1 MFTQGPIPP
10 SLHAIADYVAGVAL
24 IVAPFVLGFDDVGAA
39 TALAIVAG
47 IAVIVLAASTCW
59 SLSLI
64 EVVPTRLHASLDLV
78 MGALFVA
85 APFLFTFSED
95 SGAATALF
103 IALGVLTILGTIATR
118 WVDRVAAH
126 R

>member
-1 MFTQGPIPP
+1 MFDQGPLPL
-10 SLHAIADYVAGVAL
+10 SLHAIADYVVGAAL
-24 IVAPFVLGFDDVGAA
+24 IAAPFILGFSDIGAA

-47 IAVIVLAASTCW
+47 IAMIILAASTCW

-64 EVVPTRLHASLDLV
+64 QVVPVRLHASVDLV
-78 MGALFVA
+78 LGALFVA
-85 APFLFTFSED
+85 APFLFAFSDD

-103 IALGVLTILGTIATR
+103 IALGVVGILGTIATR
-118 WVDRVAAH
+118 WTDQVAVH